1 MERRLLRPARQS
13 TTGLLHVLA
22 QVTAGAALAFAVS
35 GCGAIYFPALYNMG
49 RLQPVPPDLAV
60 PARAFSGAVH
70 VGKPLNLNTG
80 SPDMF
85 AAQLCGTLSTPVF
98 APGARRPRA
107 SLAAT
112 GMLYGGNI
120 EGQSFYGAG
129 IVLQPTLNLHLGDA
143 LCLYG
148 VAELSAAL
156 ELGPYAERVN
166 IGDLSRLSRSAIL
179 VYEPALGAGICIHPS
194 RRSSVSLSGRVFTPP
209 ALRFAWWEQTF
220 GIFFLATV
228 WEQGIQGIQGGLTV
242 LLPQPSPRQ
251 R

>member
-1 MERRLLRPARQS
+1 MERKLLCSACR
-13 TTGLLHVLA
+13 TGLPQAVV
-22 QVTAGAALAFAVS
+22 QVAAVAAFALAVS
-35 GCGAIYFPALYNMG
+35 GCGPNYFPALYSMG

-70 VGKPLNLNTG
+70 VGKSLNTG

-85 AAQLCGTLSTPVF
+85 AAQLAGTLYTPLF
-98 APGARRPRA
+98 APGARRPLA

-112 GMLYGGNI
+112 GMLYGGSI
-120 EGQSFYGAG
+120 EQSFYGAG
-129 IVLQPTLNLHLGDA
+129 IMLQPTLNLHLGDA

-148 VAELSAAL
+148 MAELSAAL

-166 IGDLSRLSRSAIL
+166 TGVLSRLSRSAIL
-179 VYEPALGAGICIHPS
+179 VFEPALAAGICVHPS
-194 RRSSVSLSGRVFTPP
+194 RSSFLSLSGRVFTPP
-209 ALRFAWWEQTF
+209 ALRIAWWERTF
-220 GIFFLATV
+220 GVFLAAV
-228 WEQGIQGIQGGLTV
+228 GERGIQGGLTV